1 MASTPALIGPK
12 SCEATSP
19 DRCLALPT
27 RMAGD
32 TPSLDFIL
40 SPKSILRL
48 REINEHPFSTVTRD
62 PGIAFARMREYIYI
76 CTDNL

>member
-1 MASTPALIGPK
+1 MDKLPKGINGFNAGPNWPQIMR
-12 SCEATSP
+12 SS
-19 DRCLALPT
+19 LALPT

-62 PGIAFARMREYIYI
+62 PGIALARMREYIYMYG
-76 CTDNL
+76 